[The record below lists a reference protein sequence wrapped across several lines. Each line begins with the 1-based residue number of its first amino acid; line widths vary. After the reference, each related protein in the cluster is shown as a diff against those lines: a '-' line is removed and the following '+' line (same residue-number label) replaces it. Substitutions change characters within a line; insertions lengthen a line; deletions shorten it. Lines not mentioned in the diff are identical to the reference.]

1 MPNYQIKQSIVN
13 GKLLNCK
20 CLSFVQRVEFPDIK
34 DLKVVLDE
42 AYDVGAV
49 TDGEVEVDDGETV
62 WEAVHERKE
71 AGREAV
77 DARERESVEVMGDG

>member
-1 MPNYQIKQSIVN
+1 MITDKR
-13 GKLLNCK
+13 
-20 CLSFVQRVEFPDIK
+20 LSFVQRVEFPDIK

-42 AYDVGAV
+42 AYDVGTV

-62 WEAVHERKE
+62 REAVHQRKE

>member
-1 MPNYQIKQSIVN
+1 M
-13 GKLLNCK
+13 LNCK
-20 CLSFVQRVEFPDIK
+20 CLSFVQRVEFPDIE
-34 DLKVVLDE
+34 DAEVVLDE